1 MTAIVFRNVG
11 IPIPALFLAVAA
23 EPNHNSQQQQNQ
35 VFIEGLPIREFHGI
49 AETASVMLEI
59 RDNFYLNG
67 EPFKIISGAFHYF
80 RTVPEYWQ
88 DRIEKLVNMGC
99 NTVETYIPWNFHE
112 PEKGNF
118 RFDGMH
124 DIERFI
130 HLAEKMGLY
139 IIIRPSPYIC
149 SEWEFG
155 GLPAWLLRDRNMR
168 LRCSYEPYLN
178 AVKEYYSVLIPKLVP
193 HQCDRGGGV
202 ILVQLENEYG
212 YYGNDTAYLEFL
224 RDTLRELGVTV
235 PFVTSDGPWSE
246 PKFKSGMLN
255 GALPTGNFGS
265 GAEWQFG
272 QMRKYIGENKPL
284 MCMEFWNGWFDAWG
298 EEHHTTSPEKAAS
311 ELDELLKRGSVNFY
325 MFEGGTNFG
334 FMSGR
339 NGGSKTGDVTS
350 YDYDAPLT
358 EDGQITEKYRLFKEV
373 IAKYTDIHEIP
384 LTTEIRR
391 RAYGRISCTGKT
403 DLFSVLD
410 KISVPVKSSYPLTME
425 DIGQDYGYILY
436 RTKIRDIETVSEIR
450 LEGAADRVQCYHNG
464 EFVYTAFAENMWE
477 KFEPQQKR
485 TSGIIDLLCENT
497 GRENFGTGLENQ
509 RKGISG
515 GVKINDH
522 RHFGFE
528 IYPLPLDERQIA
540 ALDFGIGYIENTPAF
555 YRFELDIDEPC
566 DTFLDTDGFGK
577 GCAFVN
583 GFNIGRFWEIG
594 PQKRLY
600 IPAPLLQIGKNTIV
614 IFETEGKAADS
625 IFLAGEHR
633 LF

>member
-1 MTAIVFRNVG
+1 
-11 IPIPALFLAVAA
+11 
-23 EPNHNSQQQQNQ
+23 
-35 VFIEGLPIREFHGI
+35 
-49 AETASVMLEI
+49 MLEI

-124 DIERFI
+124 DIEHFI
-130 HLAEKMGLY
+130 HLAEKLGLY

>member
-1 MTAIVFRNVG
+1 
-11 IPIPALFLAVAA
+11 
-23 EPNHNSQQQQNQ
+23 
-35 VFIEGLPIREFHGI
+35 
-49 AETASVMLEI
+49 MLEI

-540 ALDFGIGYIENTPAF
+540 ALDFGIGYIENTPAI

>member
-1 MTAIVFRNVG
+1 
-11 IPIPALFLAVAA
+11 
-23 EPNHNSQQQQNQ
+23 
-35 VFIEGLPIREFHGI
+35 
-49 AETASVMLEI
+49 MLEI

-80 RTVPEYWQ
+80 RTVSEYWQ

>member
-1 MTAIVFRNVG
+1 
-11 IPIPALFLAVAA
+11 
-23 EPNHNSQQQQNQ
+23 
-35 VFIEGLPIREFHGI
+35 
-49 AETASVMLEI
+49 MLEI

-410 KISVPVKSSYPLTME
+410 KISVSVKSSYPLTME

-436 RTKIRDIETVSEIR
+436 RTKIRDVETVSEIR

-528 IYPLPLDERQIA
+528 IYPLPLDERQLA

>member
-1 MTAIVFRNVG
+1 
-11 IPIPALFLAVAA
+11 
-23 EPNHNSQQQQNQ
+23 
-35 VFIEGLPIREFHGI
+35 
-49 AETASVMLEI
+49 MLEI

-246 PKFKSGMLN
+246 PIFKSGMLN

-583 GFNIGRFWEIG
+583 GFNIGRFWKIG

>member
-1 MTAIVFRNVG
+1 
-11 IPIPALFLAVAA
+11 
-23 EPNHNSQQQQNQ
+23 
-35 VFIEGLPIREFHGI
+35 
-49 AETASVMLEI
+49 MLEI

-298 EEHHTTSPEKAAS
+298 EEQHTTSPEKAAS

>member
-1 MTAIVFRNVG
+1 
-11 IPIPALFLAVAA
+11 
-23 EPNHNSQQQQNQ
+23 
-35 VFIEGLPIREFHGI
+35 
-49 AETASVMLEI
+49 MLEI

-112 PEKGNF
+112 PEKDNF

-130 HLAEKMGLY
+130 HLAEKLGLY

-246 PKFKSGMLN
+246 PIFKSGMLN

>member
-1 MTAIVFRNVG
+1 
-11 IPIPALFLAVAA
+11 
-23 EPNHNSQQQQNQ
+23 
-35 VFIEGLPIREFHGI
+35 
-49 AETASVMLEI
+49 MLEI

-202 ILVQLENEYG
+202 VLVQLENEYG

-298 EEHHTTSPEKAAS
+298 EEQHTTSPEKAAS

-436 RTKIRDIETVSEIR
+436 RMKIRDIETVSEIR

>member
-1 MTAIVFRNVG
+1 
-11 IPIPALFLAVAA
+11 
-23 EPNHNSQQQQNQ
+23 
-35 VFIEGLPIREFHGI
+35 
-49 AETASVMLEI
+49 MLEI

-436 RTKIRDIETVSEIR
+436 RTKIRDVETVSEIR

-522 RHFGFE
+522 RRFGFE

>member
-1 MTAIVFRNVG
+1 
-11 IPIPALFLAVAA
+11 
-23 EPNHNSQQQQNQ
+23 
-35 VFIEGLPIREFHGI
+35 
-49 AETASVMLEI
+49 MLEI

-311 ELDELLKRGSVNFY
+311 ELDELLKRGIVNFY

-436 RTKIRDIETVSEIR
+436 RMKIRDIETVSEIR

>member
-1 MTAIVFRNVG
+1 
-11 IPIPALFLAVAA
+11 
-23 EPNHNSQQQQNQ
+23 
-35 VFIEGLPIREFHGI
+35 
-49 AETASVMLEI
+49 MLEI

-450 LEGAADRVQCYHNG
+450 LEGAAYRVQCYHNG

>member
-1 MTAIVFRNVG
+1 
-11 IPIPALFLAVAA
+11 
-23 EPNHNSQQQQNQ
+23 
-35 VFIEGLPIREFHGI
+35 
-49 AETASVMLEI
+49 MLEI

-583 GFNIGRFWEIG
+583 SFNIGRFWEIG

>member
-1 MTAIVFRNVG
+1 
-11 IPIPALFLAVAA
+11 
-23 EPNHNSQQQQNQ
+23 
-35 VFIEGLPIREFHGI
+35 
-49 AETASVMLEI
+49 MLEI

-130 HLAEKMGLY
+130 HLAEKLGLY

-246 PKFKSGMLN
+246 PIFKSGMLN

-540 ALDFGIGYIENTPAF
+540 TLDFGIGYIENTPAF

>member
-1 MTAIVFRNVG
+1 
-11 IPIPALFLAVAA
+11 
-23 EPNHNSQQQQNQ
+23 
-35 VFIEGLPIREFHGI
+35 
-49 AETASVMLEI
+49 MLEI

-130 HLAEKMGLY
+130 HLAEKLGLY

-284 MCMEFWNGWFDAWG
+284 MCMEFWNGWFDTWG

>member
-1 MTAIVFRNVG
+1 
-11 IPIPALFLAVAA
+11 
-23 EPNHNSQQQQNQ
+23 
-35 VFIEGLPIREFHGI
+35 
-49 AETASVMLEI
+49 MLEI

-155 GLPAWLLRDRNMR
+155 GLPTWLLRDRNMR